1 MGGYRQRV
9 EELLERPN
17 QQADSL
23 HLPPPLGSPP
33 EIEQEQM
40 PEYETAKRQA
50 QAWEYKCHVVEQ
62 QVASSKQQ
70 CEEQRIMC
78 ETLTAQS
85 QSWKCKFEQ
94 SARVNPNQVGCKECE
109 LLNRSIERFKDRLS
123 NQQAATKAASMETNG
138 LIRSSEKLKNQLA
151 NQQAA
156 TKAASLEA
164 SSAKIQAT
172 TTTKSLLE
180 VLDLFGDLSTQV
192 RHVSGADAKCEQL
205 SAKIRAFQ
213 TRVHSC
219 IQSFHSVASQTQ
231 PDEELLQMSTA
242 VQTKLLSQ
250 ARELLQAVV
259 GELSS
264 DLSLKAVLPVPDVVV
279 KEVSPPPQKVH
290 KQFSLSQM
298 EHILMTARN
307 SAWDRSQAD
316 VAKQRALDRP
326 IATRVRNYQ
335 PSRYSRHSPSKL
347 TSVHSVPSRSPRAAS
362 LEPYTPRDQLSCSPT
377 HPLQLMRVTYAP
389 RHHEHRN

>member
-1 MGGYRQRV
+1 M
-9 EELLERPN
+9 LEKPN
-17 QQADSL
+17 QQAESL
-23 HLPPPLGSPP
+23 QLPPPLGSPP

-40 PEYETAKRQA
+40 GEYETAKRQA
-50 QAWEYKCHVVEQ
+50 QAWEYKYHVVEHQ
-62 QVASSKQQ
+62 AASIKQQ
-70 CEEQRIMC
+70 YEEQRILC
-78 ETLTAQS
+78 ET
-85 QSWKCKFEQ
+85 WKCKFEQ
-94 SARVNPNQVGCKECE
+94 SARVKPQKVGCKECE

-138 LIRSSEKLKNQLA
+138 MIRSSEKLKNQLT

-180 VLDLFGDLSTQV
+180 VLDLFGDLSIQV

-205 SAKIRAFQ
+205 TAKIRVFQ

-250 ARELLQAVV
+250 TRELLQAVV
-259 GELSS
+259 DELSS
-264 DLSLKAVLPVPDVVV
+264 DLPLKAALPAPVVVV
-279 KEVSPPPQKVH
+279 KEVSPPPQRVH

-298 EHILMTARN
+298 EHVLMTARN
-307 SAWDRSQAD
+307 SAWDRNQAD
-316 VAKQRALDRP
+316 VAKQRALDRQ

-335 PSRYSRHSPSKL
+335 PNRFSRHSPS
-347 TSVHSVPSRSPRAAS
+347 TSDYSMPSGSPRAAR
-362 LEPYTPRDQLSCSPT
+362 LEAFTPGEQLSCNPT
-377 HPLQLMRVTYAP
+377 QPLELMRVTYAP
-389 RHHEHRN
+389 RHHEHRK